1 MIARAGDGSG
11 GRPDR
16 LMEEPQMP
24 AKWIRIFVSVAV
36 LGMFAVVPAVAE
48 TEEEGKAETTN
59 RMTRCSITFDLKGWS
74 ALYKTMK
81 GEGKITCD
89 NGQTAEVTIKTTGGG
104 FTAGKSELTDASGN
118 FSKVKDISET
128 FGGYAQAEAH
138 AGAVG
143 SSGAQ
148 ALTKG
153 EVSLA
158 LAGTGRG
165 FDLGISFGK
174 FTIRPKD
181 ESAATDEPE
190 DDEDEPES
198 VPAKE
203 IDS

>member
-1 MIARAGDGSG
+1 MS
-11 GRPDR
+11 
-16 LMEEPQMP
+16 
-24 AKWIRIFVSVAV
+24 AKWIRCFVTVAV
-36 LGMFAVVPAVAE
+36 LGMLAVVPAFAE
-48 TEEEGKAETTN
+48 DEGEAEKADK
-59 RMTRCSITFDLKGWS
+59 MTRCSITFDLKGWS

-81 GEGKITCD
+81 GKGTITCD
-89 NGQTAEVTIKTTGGG
+89 NGQTAKVTIKTTGGG
-104 FTAGKSELTDASGN
+104 LTAGKSELIDASGN

-165 FDLGISFGK
+165 FDLGVSFGK
-174 FTIRPKD
+174 FTIRPL
-181 ESAATDEPE
+181 EETAGADEPE

>member
-1 MIARAGDGSG
+1 MT
-11 GRPDR
+11 
-16 LMEEPQMP
+16 
-24 AKWIRIFVSVAV
+24 AKWIRCFVIVAV
-36 LGMFAVVPAVAE
+36 LGMLAVVPAFAE
-48 TEEEGKAETTN
+48 DEGEDEAKTTDK
-59 RMTRCSITFDLKGWS
+59 MTRCSITFNLKGWS

-81 GEGKITCD
+81 GEGTITCD

-104 FTAGKSELTDASGN
+104 LTAGKSELVDASGN
-118 FSKVKDISET
+118 FSKVKNIGET

-165 FDLGISFGK
+165 FDLGVSFGK

-181 ESAATDEPE
+181 ETVAAEEP
-190 DDEDEPES
+190 DDDDEPES

>member
-1 MIARAGDGSG
+1 MATKSIRIVVTLAVVGMLAMAPVLAKSETAGDKSG
-11 GRPDR
+11 KP
-16 LMEEPQMP
+16 E
-24 AKWIRIFVSVAV
+24 
-36 LGMFAVVPAVAE
+36 
-48 TEEEGKAETTN
+48 
-59 RMTRCSITFDLKGWS
+59 MTRCSIVFNLKGWS
-74 ALYKTMK
+74 AIYKTMK
-81 GEGKITCD
+81 GEGTITCD
-89 NGQTAEVTIKTTGGG
+89 NGESAAVAIKTTGGG
-104 FTAGKSELTDASGN
+104 LTAGKSELIDASGT

-158 LAGTGRG
+158 IAGTGRG

-181 ESAATDEPE
+181 AVAEKG
-190 DDEDEPES
+190 DDGEEPES
-198 VPAKE
+198 IPAEE

>member
-1 MIARAGDGSG
+1 
-11 GRPDR
+11 
-16 LMEEPQMP
+16 MP
-24 AKWIRIFVSVAV
+24 AKWIRISVTFAV
-36 LGMFAVVPAVAE
+36 LGMLAVVPALAE
-48 TEEEGKAETTN
+48 NEGEEATTVK
-59 RMTRCSITFDLKGWS
+59 MIKCSIVFDLKGWS

-89 NGQTAEVTIKTTGGG
+89 NGQTADVTIKTTGGG
-104 FTAGKSELTDASGN
+104 LTAGKSELIDVSGN

-158 LAGTGRG
+158 IAGTGRG

-174 FTIRPKD
+174 FSIQPKGAVAEAD
-181 ESAATDEPE
+181 AGTT
-190 DDEDEPES
+190 EDEPES
-198 VPAKE
+198 IPAEE

>member
-24 AKWIRIFVSVAV
+24 AKWIRIFVTVAV

-165 FDLGISFGK
+165 FDLGVSFGK

>member
-1 MIARAGDGSG
+1 MLRPAARSTTRDRRSSG
-11 GRPDR
+11 W
-16 LMEEPQMP
+16 LL
-24 AKWIRIFVSVAV
+24 AAA
-36 LGMFAVVPAVAE
+36 LAVPAAE
-48 TEEEGKAETTN
+48 PLAGQLSARLAVDPDCGRHSIVWPTRHGCSYQLET
-59 RMTRCSITFDLKGWS
+59 SSDLKGWS

-89 NGQTAEVTIKTTGGG
+89 NGQSAEVTIKTTGGG
-104 FTAGKSELTDASGN
+104 LTAGKSELIDVSGN

-174 FTIRPKD
+174 FSIQPKGAVAEAD
-181 ESAATDEPE
+181 VQTT
-190 DDEDEPES
+190 EDEPES
-198 VPAKE
+198 IPAEE